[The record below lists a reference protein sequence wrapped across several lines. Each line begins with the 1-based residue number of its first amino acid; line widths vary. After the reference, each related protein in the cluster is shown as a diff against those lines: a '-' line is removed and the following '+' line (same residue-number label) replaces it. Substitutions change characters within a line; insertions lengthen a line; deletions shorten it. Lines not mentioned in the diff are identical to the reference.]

1 MVRTRSEYLL
11 LISAIEETR
20 RIVAAGGFV
29 EYGRVNG
36 NLALSRALGDFEFK
50 TNATLG
56 PDDQIVTGRKEAI
69 FSLLYFTVSLP
80 NSTLTTTL
88 FLANPAIVEHKIQP
102 DDEFL
107 ILACDGNNILLYD
120 RLRSA

>member
-1 MVRTRSEYLL
+1 MLDMVRPRSEFFFRL
-11 LISAIEETR
+11 SALEETR

-56 PDDQIVTGRKEAI
+56 PDDQIVTGRKEAM
-69 FSLLYFTVSLP
+69 FTTLYFV
-80 NSTLTTTL
+80 
-88 FLANPAIVEHKIQP
+88 
-102 DDEFL
+102 
-107 ILACDGNNILLYD
+107 LY
-120 RLRSA
+120 RC